1 MQIDDVIWLEQV
13 VEKIESK
20 HHISLEEV
28 EEVLS
33 NRPKYRNA
41 QKGRIHGEDLYYAY
55 GQTDSGRSVFIVFIW
70 FFDNSRNEEC

>member
-1 MQIDDVIWLEQV
+1 MQIDDVIWLEQI

-33 NRPKYRNA
+33 NRQSIVKPK
-41 QKGRIHGEDLYYAY
+41 K
-55 GQTDSGRSVFIVFIW
+55 
-70 FFDNSRNEEC
+70 EEFMVKICTTLTVRLIADATCLA